1 MTHLVDAP
9 ARLCSWCRVCFLF
22 TRPVFKFLC
31 ALRSPWRRF
40 NDSTTRFRCRS
51 SRRPKGDQRRGQKRN
66 RVGRFARVG
75 RSQSDSEGVPSSA
88 RRPRARS
95 TDSAGR
101 RGANGQRVGR
111 PASSCIS
118 PSYLF
123 FCFFF
128 FVRPF
133 FQADRRPTRQT
144 PRRDRSSNRRRRRRR
159 RRPPTSARL
168 FFSFSYSPVPA
179 ASRSRPSSG
188 QLDNSIMAVRIKRAR
203 WYWTKPKQVIL
214 QNEEK
219 RNGRV
224 RIDFCVVFD
233 NNSNSNDN
241 TLVYSI
247 SKKLSDLIFCL
258 NLRKHVE
265 LFGYKPKVKN
275 DINLFNFFIRFKKMK
290 FT

>member
-1 MTHLVDAP
+1 
-9 ARLCSWCRVCFLF
+9 
-22 TRPVFKFLC
+22 
-31 ALRSPWRRF
+31 
-40 NDSTTRFRCRS
+40 
-51 SRRPKGDQRRGQKRN
+51 
-66 RVGRFARVG
+66 
-75 RSQSDSEGVPSSA
+75 
-88 RRPRARS
+88 
-95 TDSAGR
+95 
-101 RGANGQRVGR
+101 
-111 PASSCIS
+111 
-118 PSYLF
+118 
-123 FCFFF
+123 
-128 FVRPF
+128 
-133 FQADRRPTRQT
+133 
-144 PRRDRSSNRRRRRRR
+144 
-159 RRPPTSARL
+159 
-168 FFSFSYSPVPA
+168 
-179 ASRSRPSSG
+179 
-188 QLDNSIMAVRIKRAR
+188 MAVRIKRAR